1 MYQLSER
8 TIGQWLDHWAGNDPE
23 KEYVVYPDRNLRWT
37 FRYFKERVDELARGL
52 LAIGVRR
59 GSHVGIWAANVPDWL
74 TVFFACA
81 KIGAVTVTVN
91 TNFKKFELED
101 ICRRADLEVLCVG
114 ERARD
119 NDLVAIARDLL
130 PELASLDPFEPVS
143 SPALPK
149 LRRVLHFSSE
159 SRRGMLTVGEVMA
172 AGMTVSDADYAA
184 ACAAVRCRDLAN
196 IQYTSGTTGRP
207 KGAMLSHYGICNNGA
222 LTGVH
227 LAFSPGSRL
236 CLCLPFFHCFG
247 LVLGVLNCLVH
258 HCTMVLCETFNP
270 LLVLASISKER
281 CTHLYGVPTM
291 FLALLDHP
299 MFNLFDMSSLQSGI
313 MAGSIVPE
321 KLARRVEKEMKMK
334 VTTEYGFTEASAG
347 MTATRWDEPFDV
359 RIGTV
364 GREFEHTEV
373 KVLGDDGREVP
384 DGTEGELCN
393 RGYNN
398 MLGYYDDP
406 GGTGAVQD
414 ANGFLHTGDL
424 GFKDRDGYFHVT
436 GRKVEMIIRGG
447 ENVYPHEVEDFIY
460 RFPGVK
466 IAQVVG
472 IPSAKYGESVCAFV
486 ELVEGCRALPGDI
499 REFCRANI
507 ARYKAPKYVF
517 FLRPGDWPLTASGK
531 IQKFKLRE
539 MAQRLCREQGIQ
551 VI

>member
-1 MYQLSER
+1 MYELSER
-8 TIGQWLDHWAGNDPE
+8 TIGQWLDHWAANDPD
-23 KEYVVYPDRNLRWT
+23 KDYIVYPDRNLRWS
-37 FRYFKERVDELARGL
+37 FRYFQSRVDELARGL
-52 LAIGVRR
+52 LAIGIRR

-91 TNFKKFELED
+91 TNFKKLEVED
-101 ICRRADLEVLCVG
+101 ICRRADLEALCIG
-114 ERARD
+114 DHAKD
-119 NDLVAIARDLL
+119 NDLIAITYDLL
-130 PELASLDPFEPVS
+130 PGLRALAPFEPVAS
-143 SPALPK
+143 EALPRM
-149 LRRVLHFSSE
+149 RRVLYFGTE
-159 SRRGMLTVGEVMA
+159 SHRGMLSIGEVMA
-172 AGMTVSDADYAA
+172 AGMTVSEADYAA
-184 ACAAVRCRDLAN
+184 ACAPVQCRDLAN

-227 LAFSPGSRL
+227 LNFNENTRL

-258 HCTMVLCETFNP
+258 HCTMVVTENYNP

-291 FLALLDHP
+291 FLGLLNHP
-299 MFNLFDMSSLQSGI
+299 MFNLFDLKSLRSGI
-313 MAGSIVPE
+313 MAGSIVPVA
-321 KLARRVEKEMKMK
+321 LAKRVESEMFMK
-334 VTTEYGFTEASAG
+334 LTTEYGFTEASAG
-347 MTATRWDEPFDV
+347 MTATRWDEPFDI

-364 GREFEHTEV
+364 GKEFEFTEV
-373 KVLGDDGREVP
+373 KVLDEQGNEVP

-406 GGTGAVQD
+406 EGTGAVQD

-447 ENVYPHEVEDFIY
+447 ENIYPHEVESYIY
-460 RFPGVK
+460 RFPGIK

-472 IPSAKYGESVCAFV
+472 IPSPKYGESVCAFI
-486 ELVEGCRALPGDI
+486 EREEGCEALASDI
-499 REFCRANI
+499 RDFCRANI
-507 ARYKAPKYVF
+507 ARYKVPKYIF
-517 FLRPGDWPLTASGK
+517 FLGPHDWPLTGSGK
-531 IQKFKLRE
+531 IQKFKLKE
-539 MAQRLCREQGIQ
+539 MAKRLCEEQGIA
-551 VI
+551 VV